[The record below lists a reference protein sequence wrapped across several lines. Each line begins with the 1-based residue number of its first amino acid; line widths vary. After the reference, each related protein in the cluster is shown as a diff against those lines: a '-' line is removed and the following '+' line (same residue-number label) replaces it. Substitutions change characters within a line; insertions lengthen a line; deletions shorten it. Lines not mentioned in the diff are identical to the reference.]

1 MGILSEAIRYKAS
14 EKEITGVDN
23 VNPGHRI
30 LKRRISEP
38 VGQQQHSSIK
48 VDGGRTRKKEDQD
61 AGWKIIRSS
70 CSTLAGAD
78 GRKND
83 TKWIAPGIKRGWEE
97 RIGADNA
104 SPR

>member
-1 MGILSEAIRYKAS
+1 MEWIPEF
-14 EKEITGVDN
+14 
-23 VNPGHRI
+23 
-30 LKRRISEP
+30 
-38 VGQQQHSSIK
+38 VGQQRHSSVK
-48 VDGGRTRKKEDQD
+48 VDGGRTMKKEDQD
-61 AGWKIIRSS
+61 AGLKSIRVS
-70 CSTLAGAD
+70 CSTPAGVD

>member
-1 MGILSEAIRYKAS
+1 M
-14 EKEITGVDN
+14 
-23 VNPGHRI
+23 
-30 LKRRISEP
+30 
-38 VGQQQHSSIK
+38 
-48 VDGGRTRKKEDQD
+48 KKEDQD
-61 AGWKIIRSS
+61 AGWKIIRFS